1 MINAIIIDDQES
13 YRIKLKRMFEKF
25 SVKDIVVVGEAASAE
40 EGVRLIAKT
49 NPDLV
54 FLDIEMPDGTGFD
67 MLMQI
72 GSIRFD
78 VIFTTSHIEFGI
90 QAIKFSALDYLVKPI
105 QIEELQ
111 VAIEKHIEKK
121 KHHIQQ
127 KQFEALFQNIQ
138 NFNNPTKLIGL
149 PTPDEIIFIPLD
161 DIVRCQASNNYTE
174 FFLKDGTEKVVSH
187 TLKESEKLLCQHSF
201 FFRIHDSHI
210 INMHYLLSYKRGD
223 GGSVAL
229 KHSKMEPPVSRR
241 KKEEFLARLKEMK
254 SVF

>member
-1 MINAIIIDDQES
+1 MIKAIIIDDQES
-13 YRIKLKRMFEKF
+13 YRTKLKLLFEKLA
-25 SVKDIVVVGEAASAE
+25 VKEVVIVGEAGSAD
-40 EGVRLIAKT
+40 EGIKLIAKT
-49 NPDLV
+49 NPDLI
-54 FLDIEMPDGTGFD
+54 FLDIEMPGGTGFD

-72 GSIRFD
+72 GRIAFD

-105 QIEELQ
+105 QADELQ
-111 VAIEKHIEKK
+111 KAIEKHLEKR
-121 KHHIQQ
+121 KHQVQQ

-187 TLKESEKLLCQHSF
+187 TLKESEQLLCQHPF

-223 GGSVAL
+223 GGNVTLRNSSAQ
-229 KHSKMEPPVSRR
+229 PPVSRR